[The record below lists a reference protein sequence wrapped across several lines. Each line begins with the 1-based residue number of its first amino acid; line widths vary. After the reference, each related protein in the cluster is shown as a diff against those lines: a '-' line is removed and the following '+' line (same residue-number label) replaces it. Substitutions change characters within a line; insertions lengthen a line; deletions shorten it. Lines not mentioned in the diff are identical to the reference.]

1 MIILHRQ
8 VASPPIK
15 IKSGFFLFPVYH
27 LLLQGK
33 LLCKWVDVKLFNHGP
48 NWIEGMRKFK

>member
-15 IKSGFFLFPVYH
+15 IKSGFFLFPLSPFIAGQVIV
-27 LLLQGK
+27 QMG
-33 LLCKWVDVKLFNHGP
+33 
-48 NWIEGMRKFK
+48 